1 MAELEQLLQH
11 IPSGRQV
18 LREHHCNLQRV
29 AEYCES
35 NYLQVRGLGPAGV
48 SPAVMPAALEALVVS
63 GR

>member
-1 MAELEQLLQH
+1 MAELEQLQQR

-35 NYLQVRGLGPAGV
+35 NYLQVRGPGRAGM
-48 SPAVMPAALEALVVS
+48 SPALAL
-63 GR
+63 G